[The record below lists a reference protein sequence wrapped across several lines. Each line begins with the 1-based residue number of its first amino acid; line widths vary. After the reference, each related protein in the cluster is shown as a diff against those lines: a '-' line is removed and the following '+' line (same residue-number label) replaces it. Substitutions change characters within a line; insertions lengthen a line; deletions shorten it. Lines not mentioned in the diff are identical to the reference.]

1 MQMLEQQGRLPRPL
15 IIGWVQR
22 CMWEEWY
29 ASDVMRCRAHPAHY
43 WHGTTLWLTL
53 FPAPGSDAEQAVSSV
68 FSPKEWAILEFRCA
82 QFGSLCVG
90 ALVGCPLMW
99 LSKQVAAMAPAF
111 LASFLLMNVL
121 HDKTFPCTA
130 EWEGKGRGKRCL
142 ESCRDGWGS
151 ALHALGYD
159 FTSCSAVNCMQKCHI
174 RALGFEWCKEQ
185 NGERG
190 WVLKCCLR
198 PVENQR
204 AEALIWE
211 SYFIHSTG
219 YNEPS

>member
-1 MQMLEQQGRLPRPL
+1 MCSV
-15 IIGWVQR
+15 WVTV
-22 CMWEEWY
+22 CW
-29 ASDVMRCRAHPAHY
+29 
-43 WHGTTLWLTL
+43 G
-53 FPAPGSDAEQAVSSV
+53 
-68 FSPKEWAILEFRCA
+68 
-82 QFGSLCVG
+82 VG
-90 ALVGCPLMW
+90 W
-99 LSKQVAAMAPAF
+99 LSFDVTVQAGGCNGSWPTF

-174 RALGFEWCKEQ
+174 RALGFERCKEQ

-198 PVENQR
+198 PVEN
-204 AEALIWE
+204 
-211 SYFIHSTG
+211 
-219 YNEPS
+219 